1 MCNALTFMCQYIVRP
16 YSFSAML
23 YRSVA
28 SAHVWGEYAKQVTGS
43 NKGIGLAIM
52 RALCKDFDG
61 DVYLTARDGGRGQQA
76 VQDLG
81 KENLHPKFHQLDITS
96 KESIGKLKE
105 FLEKNYGGLD
115 VLVNNAG
122 IMYKRTS
129 TAPFTEQA
137 EVSLACNFFGTVDV
151 CDALF
156 PLLRPHSRVVHVS
169 SRAGT
174 VVLGKMGKELV
185 SKFRS
190 STLTQTEL
198 IALMNQFV
206 SDVKAGNHEA
216 KGWYNCAYGTSKLG
230 VIALTALQVRAM
242 AGDSREDIL
251 INSCCPG
258 GVATDLYPQG
268 SKTPDQGA
276 ETPVY
281 LALLP
286 VNAGKPQGEFLRKK
300 KVIPWML

>member
-1 MCNALTFMCQYIVRP
+1 MPKA
-16 YSFSAML
+16 
-23 YRSVA
+23 VA
-28 SAHVWGEYAKQVTGS
+28 VVTGA
-43 NKGIGLAIM
+43 NKGIGFAIV

-61 DVYLTARDGGRGQQA
+61 DVYLTARDEGRGQQA
-76 VQDLG
+76 VQDLE

-115 VLVNNAG
+115 VLVNNAA
-122 IMYKRTS
+122 IAYNVDS
-129 TAPFTEQA
+129 TVPFTEQA
-137 EVSLACNFFGTVDV
+137 EVSLACNFFGTLDV

-169 SRAGT
+169 SRGGT
-174 VVLGKMGKELV
+174 MTLEKMGKELV

-190 STLTQTEL
+190 STLTRTEL

-216 KGWYNCAYGTSKLG
+216 KGWCNTAYGTSKLG
-230 VIALTALQVRAM
+230 VIALTAVQVRAM

-251 INSCCPG
+251 INCCCPG
-258 GVATDLYPQG
+258 LVATDMNPKNP
-268 SKTPDQGA
+268 KTPDQGA

-281 LALLP
+281 LAMLP
-286 VNAGKPQGEFLRKK
+286 VNAGKPQGEFLGEK
-300 KVIPWML
+300 KVIHG

>member
-1 MCNALTFMCQYIVRP
+1 MSKR
-16 YSFSAML
+16 
-23 YRSVA
+23 VA
-28 SAHVWGEYAKQVTGS
+28 VVTGS
-43 NKGIGLAIM
+43 NKGIGLATV
-52 RALCKDFDG
+52 RALCKNFDG
-61 DVYLTARDGGRGQQA
+61 DVFVTARDEGRGQQA
-76 VQDLG
+76 IKDLE

-122 IMYKRTS
+122 IAYKSAS

-137 EVSLACNFFGTVDV
+137 EVSVGCNFFGTLDV

-156 PLLRPHSRVVHVS
+156 PLLRPHSRVVHVA

-174 VVLGKMGKELV
+174 MALGKMGKELV
-185 SKFRS
+185 TKLRS
-190 STLTQTEL
+190 STLTQPEL

-216 KGWYNCAYGTSKLG
+216 KGWPAWAYGTSKLG
-230 VIALTALQVRAM
+230 VIALTAVQARAM
-242 AGDSREDIL
+242 TGDSREDIL
-251 INSCCPG
+251 INCCCPG
-258 GVATDLYPQG
+258 LVATDMYPKG
-268 SKTPDQGA
+268 PKTPDQGA
-276 ETPVY
+276 ETSVY

-286 VNAGKPQGEFLRKK
+286 VNAGKPQGEFLGEK
-300 KVIPWML
+300 KVIPWLKDGAGMNFNPL